1 MSLASP
7 PTHQFKSYIGGEWYE
22 AVDDSRLV
30 PNLNPATGEKLG
42 DVIMATREDTQRA
55 IDLAQEAFHKWR
67 EVPSP
72 RRGDFLFRV
81 VRLLEARKEELA
93 RALTMEEGKVITEAR
108 GEVQK
113 AINAV
118 EFAAGE
124 GRRLG
129 GHTVDSELPNNFC
142 YTVRQPL
149 GVVGIITP
157 WNFPVAI
164 PLWKMAPCL
173 VSGNTIVFKP
183 ATNTPWTACLLMEIF
198 HEAGLPPGVVNMVL
212 GPGRAIGDEIVT
224 NPKIRAI
231 SFTGSTGVG
240 MDINKRGAERGIK
253 IQCEMG
259 GKNPII
265 ILEDADLDLAVEA
278 TVQGAFGSTGQR
290 CTATSRAIVVEDI
303 ADQFVE
309 KLVARTKKLVVGNG
323 MNASSDL
330 GPSVDQ
336 AQFDTV
342 LEYIE
347 IGKGEGLKLL
357 AGGSR
362 LTDGEHSHGFFVEPT
377 IFDSVKAHHRLA
389 QEEVF
394 GPVLSVIRVKDFDE
408 AIEVANNV
416 EFGLSSSLYTR
427 DINRVFRY
435 LNRIETGITH
445 VNSPTMGGEA
455 HLPFGGLK
463 NTGLGGREQ
472 GREAIDFYTEFKT
485 VYIDYTGE
493 KRTSKVY

>member
-7 PTHQFKSYIGGEWYE
+7 PTHQFKSYIGGAWHE

-42 DVIMATREDTQRA
+42 DVVMATREDTQRA
-55 IDLAQEAFHKWR
+55 IDLAQEAFEKWR
-67 EVPSP
+67 DVPSP
-72 RRGDFLFRV
+72 KRGDLLFRV
-81 VRLLEARKEELA
+81 VRLLEARKEEIA

-173 VSGNTIVFKP
+173 VSGNTVVFKP

-212 GPGRAIGDEIVT
+212 GPGRAVGDEIVT

-240 MDINKRGAERGIK
+240 MDINRRGAERGIK

-265 ILEDADLDLAVEA
+265 ILEDANLDLAVEA

-290 CTATSRAIVVEDI
+290 CTATSRAIVVEEI
-303 ADQFVE
+303 ADSFVE
-309 KLVARTKKLVVGNG
+309 KLVARTRKLVVGNG
-323 MNASSDL
+323 LNAGSDL

-336 AQFDTV
+336 SQFETV

-357 AGGSR
+357 AGGNR
-362 LTDGEHSHGFFVEPT
+362 LTDGEHAQGFFVEPT
-377 IFDSVKAHHRLA
+377 IFDGVRPDHRLA

-408 AIEVANNV
+408 AIAAANNV
-416 EFGLSSSLYTR
+416 EFGLSSSLYTS
-427 DINRVFRY
+427 DVNRVFRY
-435 LNRIETGITH
+435 LDRIETGITH

-455 HLPFGGLK
+455 HMPFGGLK

>member
-7 PTHQFKSYIGGEWYE
+7 PTHQFKSYIGGEWHE
-22 AVDDSRLV
+22 AGEDVRVV
-30 PNLNPATGEKLG
+30 PNLNPANGEKLG
-42 DVIMATREDTQRA
+42 DVILATREDAARA
-55 IDLAQEAFHKWR
+55 IDVAHEAFEKWR

-81 VRLLEARKEELA
+81 VRILEARKEELA

-173 VSGNTIVFKP
+173 VAGNTVVFKP

-212 GPGRAIGDEIVT
+212 GPGRAVGDELVT
-224 NPKIRAI
+224 NPRIRAI

-240 MDINKRGAERGIK
+240 MDINRRGAERGIK

-265 ILEDADLDLAVEA
+265 ILEDADLELAVEA

-290 CTATSRAIVVEDI
+290 CTATSRAIVVNEI
-303 ADQFVE
+303 ADEFVE

-323 MNASSDL
+323 LNAGMDL

-336 AQFDTV
+336 GQFDTV

-357 AGGSR
+357 AGGNR
-362 LTDGEHSHGFFVEPT
+362 LTDGEHAHGFFVEPT
-377 IFDSVKAHHRLA
+377 IFDGVKATHRLA

-408 AIEVANNV
+408 AIEVANSV
-416 EFGLSSSLYTR
+416 EFGLSSSLYTQ
-427 DINRVFRY
+427 DVNRVFRY
-435 LNRIETGITH
+435 LHRIETGITH

-472 GREAIDFYTEFKT
+472 GREAIDFYTEWKT
-485 VYIDYTGE
+485 VYVDYTGE

>member
-7 PTHQFKSYIGGEWYE
+7 PTHQFKSYIGGEWHDPGE
-22 AVDDSRLV
+22 GSRSV
-30 PNLNPATGEKLG
+30 PNLNPATGETLG
-42 DVIMATREDTQRA
+42 EVLLASREDTRRA
-55 IDLAQEAFHKWR
+55 IELAHEAFEQWR
-67 EVPSP
+67 AVPSP
-72 RRGDFLFRV
+72 RRGDYLFRV
-81 VRLLEARKEELA
+81 VRLLEARREELA

-142 YTVRQPL
+142 YTMRQPL

-173 VSGNTIVFKP
+173 VCGNTIVFKP
-183 ATNTPWTACLLMEIF
+183 ATNTPWTACLMMEVL

-212 GPGRAIGDEIVT
+212 GPGSAVGDEIVT

-240 MDINKRGAERGIK
+240 MDINRRGAERGIK

-265 ILEDADLDLAVEA
+265 VMEDADLDLAVEA

-290 CTATSRAIVVEDI
+290 CTATSRAIVVEEV
-303 ADQFVE
+303 ADSFVD
-309 KLVARTKKLVVGNG
+309 KLVARTRKLVVGNG
-323 MNASSDL
+323 LNAHTDL

-336 AQFDTV
+336 SQLETV

-347 IGKGEGLKLL
+347 IGKKEGCKLL
-357 AGGSR
+357 LGGHR
-362 LTDGEHSHGFFVEPT
+362 LQDAEHSSGFFVEPT
-377 IFDSVKAHHRLA
+377 IFDQVTPTHRLA
-389 QEEVF
+389 LEEIF
-394 GPVLSVIRVKDFDE
+394 GPVLSVIRVKDFDQ
-408 AIEVANNV
+408 AIEVANSV

-435 LNRIETGITH
+435 LDRIETGITH
-445 VNSPTMGGEA
+445 INSPTMGGEA
-455 HLPFGGLK
+455 HMPFGGLK

-472 GREAIDFYTEFKT
+472 GREAIEFYTEIKS